1 MTDDNWLQSVSV
13 AVVENFEIQ
22 QLVAVA
28 VALKMGKK
36 PDPTGLSNTNDTGP
50 LNLVDIIFSTGSIYN
65 GISTTWPYAEGA
77 RIDY

>member
-1 MTDDNWLQSVSV
+1 MQSVSV

-36 PDPTGLSNTNDTGP
+36 PDPTGLSNTNRGGRAGCLVVISDLGERTPFLRRTGH
-50 LNLVDIIFSTGSIYN
+50 LLCH
-65 GISTTWPYAEGA
+65 GIGA
-77 RIDY
+77 AYLSSF